1 MLVIEDEA
9 GLDKEIRASLVA
21 GGFAVEEVGTGKE
34 ALGSVQRRAFDLVLL
49 DMTMQ
54 GLDGVETC
62 RQIRALAPH
71 TGIVVVIGRD
81 VEADRVRALE
91 AGADDYV
98 TKPLRFRE
106 FMGRL
111 AAVVQRTQT
120 VRESPSGL
128 LKAGDLLLDLDRRS
142 VWKKNVRVHL
152 SRKEFALLAFL
163 MRNQGVPI
171 THITLLRAVWG
182 PDCAN
187 ETEYVRTYIRMLR
200 KKIEDDPANPQYI
213 LTEAWVGYRF
223 ENPAARVGFLTLLR
237 QRAQNGPELS
247 RAHRK
252 RRPANHT

>member
-1 MLVIEDEA
+1 MLVIEDQA
-9 GLDKEIRASLVA
+9 GLDKEIRASLAA
-21 GGFAVEEVGTGKE
+21 GGFAIEEVGTGKE

-81 VEADRVRALE
+81 TEADRVRALE

-111 AAVVQRTQT
+111 GAVVQRTQM
-120 VRESPSGL
+120 VRKTPSGV
-128 LKAGDLLLDLDRRS
+128 LKAGDLLLDLDRLS
-142 VWKKNVRVHL
+142 VWKKNARVHL

-182 PDCAN
+182 PDYAN
-187 ETEYVRTYIRMLR
+187 ETEYVRTYVRMLR
-200 KKIEDDPANPQYI
+200 KKIEDDPANPQYV

-223 ENPAARVGFLTLLR
+223 EDPAVGIGHFSLLR

-247 RAHRK
+247 RVHRK
-252 RRPANHT
+252 RRQPNP